1 MTYEIVEKSTE
12 FSRDFEVD
20 PKLAEGVDEKTLL
33 GKTLDFLNEEVEET
47 KKAVKEHDL
56 PEIIDG
62 FGDVAF
68 IALNGIYKTFRF
80 EGDNHEKAQE
90 KTVEVMKRICEAN
103 LGKKQPDGT
112 IKYVNGKVQ
121 KPQSWTA
128 PSYEDMI
135 AA

>member
-1 MTYEIVEKSTE
+1 MTYEIVAKSTE

-47 KKAVKEHDL
+47 KKAVNEHDL

-80 EGDNHEKAQE
+80 EGDNHEKAKE

-128 PSYEDMI
+128 PSY
-135 AA
+135 